1 MGHRAS
7 GIGHGEWGMVASYK
21 LLEIS
26 CKLMPN
32 AQCPGR
38 ANAQCPMPNAQ
49 CPMPNAQFPL
59 NN

>member
-7 GIGHGEWGMVASYK
+7 GIGHGEWGMVANYK

-32 AQCPGR
+32 ALRGPVW
-38 ANAQCPMPNAQ
+38 PMPNAQ
-49 CPMPNAQFPL
+49 CQI
-59 NN
+59 NNQHHTNYKLT

>member
-7 GIGHGEWGMVASYK
+7 GIGHGEWGMVANYK

-32 AQCPGR
+32 AQCPMP
-38 ANAQCPMPNAQ
+38 NALRGPMPNAQ
-49 CPMPNAQFPL
+49 CPMPNAQFSI